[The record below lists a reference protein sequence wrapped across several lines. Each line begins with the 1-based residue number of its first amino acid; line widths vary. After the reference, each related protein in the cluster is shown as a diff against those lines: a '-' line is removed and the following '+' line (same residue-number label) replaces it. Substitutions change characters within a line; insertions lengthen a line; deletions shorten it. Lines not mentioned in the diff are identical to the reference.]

1 MKKFYIACTLLAA
14 ILTGQVSSSQAQ
26 ELTSA
31 QLTSSAPPTASPDLQ
46 KPYHDDKIFVK
57 FRSEATGSSLAFND
71 KTARGQKLKQDKL
84 SKALLKADARLMRQ
98 AAGKAMGRNIDRIF
112 QVELDGAK
120 GAVDQL
126 LTELNAMPE
135 VEYAERVPIYYIHA
149 TPNDPLLT
157 NNQYSLHITKAIQA
171 FSSFNNPNSRPV
183 KLAIVDDA
191 VLISHSDLKANIW
204 TNPGET
210 GLDANGRDKATNGI
224 DDDGNGYIDDVNGW
238 DAADKDNNPSPPLTP
253 TALGNLASP
262 TVFSHG
268 THCAGIAGAVTGNGT
283 GVAAVSNNKVQ
294 IVPVKS
300 TFDNATNTNSI
311 NASFDGLA
319 YAVRGAKADVVSMSF
334 GGGSYSQAFQDL
346 INEGAA
352 MGMIFIASAGNNN
365 NDLEQYPANYKNVIS
380 VANSDAADK
389 KSSSSTFGK
398 WVTITAP
405 GNAIVSTVPGTGAAI
420 AAGAYGSKSGTS
432 MSAPMVAGLVGFM
445 KSQNPSLTPE
455 QVRQLLTS
463 TADNIDLINP
473 GYEGQLGAGRINA
486 YEAIRAAG
494 GTALAA
500 AADFIINKSE
510 IVIGEKVSFVNRSI
524 GGNSY
529 AWTFENADK
538 ATSTEKDPT
547 VTFTSAGAHNVTLT
561 VNGSISK
568 TVKVNV
574 TGFAQ
579 TDILG
584 LPLAGPVGASGVNG
598 HSTNNIPAFANFY
611 KYSDGHQI
619 AGVNISFRVATAGSS
634 TGNIRVKVWEVDK
647 GLPGAVLHTQTVR
660 IADLVANGLVGTLS
674 PNYIYFDKP
683 VQIPADKSFYIGFE
697 IDYGKGDN
705 ISIHHYSSAA
715 AGSNA
720 ALYFNNRWQI
730 AGQIGAA
737 WTFAIFP
744 VVAEKALFPSGNLA
758 AKAEVCMGTPLT
770 FSAAGITNAD
780 AYTWNFGNGSTS
792 TDATTSAAYTA
803 AGVYQSS
810 LTARRNITITEGA
823 VNYPVQLRN
832 TFAQQVSV
840 ADCSKVPVAAF
851 EVSAQTANA
860 GTPVRFV
867 NKAEN
872 ATSYE
877 WLIVQGG
884 NRITSTEASPVI
896 TFTQKGK
903 YDVTL
908 IAKNPNGVKAETYKK
923 QYVEI
928 LTAGQDCNT
937 IDLPFP
943 RLTAYGT
950 AAGGAFSG
958 HNGYGIKDYA
968 KSFELSAG
976 QALTKATLNV
986 FAAGAAAPAQS
997 TILVKVWDASGPNG
1011 RPGQV
1016 ISSTPVK
1023 YTDLIQAVN
1032 TNGGNIEVVLD
1043 QPVLAPA
1050 DGKVYVGFSINY
1062 IPQETFYL
1070 STSVAGA
1077 GMGNRSMANYN
1088 GTWLSMVELVS
1099 LYTDLAIAIS
1109 TIDNADKLPVAAFT
1123 ASATTV
1129 GVGETIQLDAKQSKK
1144 ALIYNWTVNGGT
1156 ISYAPTNG
1164 QRAADDMSQASV
1176 SFDKPGIYT
1185 ITLTVLGDCDAKVS
1199 TKSVQVEV
1207 TDNALLAQSESA
1219 IKGISNDMVYP
1230 NPTSGSF
1237 NLVLNGKA
1245 QEQFNISVWD
1255 VNGKLVQQRN
1265 LTLENATQTQQL
1277 SLEDQPK
1284 GLYLIRVT
1292 NGSKV
1297 QTHKLVKE

>member
-1 MKKFYIACTLLAA
+1 MKKIYIACTLLAA
-14 ILTGQVSSSQAQ
+14 LLAGQVAPLRAQ
-26 ELTSA
+26 ELTA
-31 QLTSSAPPTASPDLQ
+31 PQLTSATPPTGSQSLE

-57 FRSEATGSSLAFND
+57 FRSETTGAALAFND
-71 KTARGQKLKQDKL
+71 KKARGQKLKQDKL
-84 SKALLKADARLMRQ
+84 SKALLKADARMMRQ
-98 AAGKAMGRNIDRIF
+98 AAGKAMGRNVDRIF
-112 QVELDGAK
+112 QVELDGSK
-120 GAVDQL
+120 GTVDQL
-126 LTELNAMPE
+126 LTELNAMQE
-135 VEYAERVPIYYIHA
+135 VEYAERVPIYYIH
-149 TPNDPLLT
+149 TSPNDPLLT

-171 FSSFNNPNSRPV
+171 FSSFNNPDSKPV

-210 GLDANGRDKATNGI
+210 GLDANGNDKATNGI

-238 DAADKDNNPSPPLTP
+238 DAADKDNNPSPPLVP
-253 TALGNLASP
+253 SANGNLASP

-268 THCAGIAGAVTGNGT
+268 THCAGIAGAVTGNGV

-300 TFDNATNTNSI
+300 TLDNTTSTTAI

-334 GGGSYSQAFQDL
+334 GGGGYSQAFQDL

-352 MGMIFIASAGNNN
+352 MGMIFIASAGNNG
-365 NDLEQYPANYKNVIS
+365 NDVEQYPANYQNVIS

-389 KSSSSTFGK
+389 KSSSSTYGK

-405 GNAIVSTVPGTGAAI
+405 GNAIVSTVPGTAPNI
-420 AAGAYGSKSGTS
+420 AAGAYGAKSGTS
-432 MSAPMVAGLVGFM
+432 MSTPMVAGLVGMM

-455 QVRQLLTS
+455 RVKQILTS
-463 TADNIDLINP
+463 TADNIDLVNP

-494 GTALAA
+494 GTSLQAA
-500 AADFIINKSE
+500 AAFILSKSE
-510 IVIGEKVSFVNRSI
+510 IVIGEKVTFVNRSI
-524 GGNSY
+524 GESSF

-538 ATSTEKDPT
+538 ATSTEINPT
-547 VTFTSAGAHNVTLT
+547 VAFTQAGTHTVTLT
-561 VNGSISK
+561 VNGSATK
-568 TVKVNV
+568 TMQVNV
-574 TGFAQ
+574 TGFSQ

-611 KYSDGHQI
+611 KYSDSHQI
-619 AGVNISFRVATAGSS
+619 AGVNISFRLATAGSPN
-634 TGNIRVKVWEVDK
+634 GHIRVKVWEADK
-647 GLPGAVLHTQTVR
+647 GLPGRVLHSQIVKIT
-660 IADLVANGLVGTLS
+660 DLVANGLPGTLS

-697 IDYGKGDN
+697 IDYGTGDN
-705 ISIHHYSSAA
+705 ISIHHYTSAA
-715 AGSNA
+715 SGSNA
-720 ALYFNNRWQI
+720 AMYFSNRWQI

-737 WTFAIFP
+737 WTLAIFP
-744 VVAEKALFPSGNLA
+744 VVAEKSLFPSGTMS
-758 AKAEVCMGTPLT
+758 AKAEVCMGSPRA
-770 FSAAGITNAD
+770 FSASGIANAD
-780 AYTWNFGNGSTS
+780 AYSWNFGNGSTS
-792 TDATTSAAYTA
+792 TEATASATYTS
-803 AGVYQSS
+803 AGVYQAS
-810 LTARRNITITEGA
+810 LAARRNITITEGS

-832 TFAQQVSV
+832 TFLQQVSV
-840 ADCSKVPVAAF
+840 ADCSKAPVAAF

-860 GTPVRFV
+860 GMPVRFV

-884 NRITSTEASPVI
+884 QRITSTEINPEI

-908 IAKNPNGVKAETYKK
+908 IAKNPNGVKAEAYKK

-928 LTAGQDCNT
+928 LNAGQDCNT
-937 IDLPFP
+937 VDLPFP

-958 HNGYGIKDYA
+958 HNGYGIADYA
-968 KSFELSAG
+968 KLFELSAG

-986 FAAGAAAPAQS
+986 YAAVAPNPANS
-997 TILVKVWDASGPNG
+997 TILVKVWDATGPDG

-1016 ISSTPVK
+1016 ISSTTVK
-1023 YTDLIQAVN
+1023 YSSLIQAVN
-1032 TNGGNIEVVLD
+1032 TNSGNIDVVLD

-1050 DGKVYVGFSINY
+1050 NGKVYVGFSINY
-1062 IPQETFYL
+1062 APQETFYL
-1070 STSVAGA
+1070 STSTAGA
-1077 GMGNRSMANYN
+1077 NMGTRSMANYS
-1088 GTWLSMVELVS
+1088 GTWLNMVELVS
-1099 LYTDLAIAIS
+1099 LYSDLAIAIH
-1109 TIDNADKLPVAAFT
+1109 TIDNADKLPVAAFS
-1123 ASATTV
+1123 ASATKV
-1129 GVGETIQLDAKQSKK
+1129 NVGEAIQLNAGQSKK
-1144 ALIYNWTVNGGT
+1144 ALIYNWNVSGGA
-1156 ISYAPTNG
+1156 ISFAPTKG
-1164 QRAADDMSQASV
+1164 QRAAHDMTNATV
-1176 SFDKPGIYT
+1176 TFGKPGIYT

-1199 TKSVQVEV
+1199 TKSIQVEV
-1207 TDNALLAQSESA
+1207 TDNALAAQSESA
-1219 IKGISNDMVYP
+1219 IMGASSDMVYP
-1230 NPTSGSF
+1230 NPTNGDF
-1237 NLVLNGKA
+1237 NLVVNGA
-1245 QEQFNISVWD
+1245 AHEQFQISVWD

-1265 LTLENATQTQQL
+1265 LTLESATQTQQL
-1277 SLEDQPK
+1277 NLEDQPK
-1284 GLYLIRVT
+1284 GLYLIQVT